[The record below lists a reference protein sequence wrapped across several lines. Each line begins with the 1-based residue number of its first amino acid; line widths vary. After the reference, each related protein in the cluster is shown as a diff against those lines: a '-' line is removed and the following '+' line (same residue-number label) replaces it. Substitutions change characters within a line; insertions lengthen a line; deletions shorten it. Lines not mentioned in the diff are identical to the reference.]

1 MARRRNTQNY
11 ISEIRLKSEIVKINN
26 ARKIRLQQEAYK
38 YYDFNTTTTPTQTIN
53 LVKANQY
60 LLELLEDE
68 HNTCSRL
75 SGVIDSCDKDTYKEL
90 IKEFDAHYNNCIDIS
105 EKVFIPNISRE
116 VYGEYVMQITTN
128 LTKSAKFSGYTWH
141 DDMRSLAHEYAT
153 KYIHNYNPRYL
164 SPLTGRSGN
173 AFAYITQIAYNAFV
187 KIIKD
192 NNASNAFVDN
202 YIIPN
207 ATGSGDYKPDCS
219 ILRVSE
225 WDDGSESNKT
235 KTEEII
241 IHDNETLLDSLNVYI
256 TDDTIFKYPYS
267 YKISLTEHAAIIE
280 LINNYKNVSVI
291 RGKFKD

>member
-90 IKEFDAHYNNCIDIS
+90 IKEFDTHYNNCIDIS

-141 DDMRSLAHEYAT
+141 DDMQSLAHEYSI
-153 KYIHNYNPRYL
+153 KYVHNYNPRYL

-192 NNASNAFVDN
+192 NNASNAFIDN

-207 ATGSGDYKPDCS
+207 ATGTGDYKPEGNS
-219 ILRVSE
+219 IRVSFWE
-225 WDDGSESNKT
+225 DET
-235 KTEEII
+235 KQKVEELI
-241 IHDNETLLDSLNVYI
+241 IHENETLIESLNVYI
-256 TDDTIFKYPYS
+256 ADDTIFKYPNT
-267 YKISLTEHAAIIE
+267 YKIGLDEHALITE
-280 LINNYKNVSVI
+280 LFSGYKNVSIVK
-291 RGKFKD
+291 GKFDK